1 MPTGARC
8 WREAL
13 PLLCPAAEQTAVA
26 GPGNSFVFIH
36 HFLCS
41 LYLKSRRGERPSW
54 ARGCALLGEEGAELL
69 QVWAM
74 AKGGPG
80 RAGAGGCL
88 LLGPPFGS
96 ATCSSTKI

>member
-1 MPTGARC
+1 MLEGGA
-8 WREAL
+8 A
-13 PLLCPAAEQTAVA
+13 TAVPSGRRA
-26 GPGNSFVFIH
+26 REFFVFIH
-36 HFLCS
+36 RFLCS